1 MAVVV
6 CVFTLI
12 ARVPMKLVRLNK
24 KYMNETYRRVPVVK
38 HLYDLFLVRNGLKQG
53 NSLSPLLFNLALG
66 YAISRVQVNQNG
78 LKLIGTHQLLFY
90 ADDISVLGGNVH
102 TIKKNAEALVVAC
115 KETGIEVNADKT
127 KYLVLYRDKNA
138 VRSHS

>member
-1 MAVVV
+1 VAVVV

>member
-90 ADDISVLGGNVH
+90 DDDISILGGNVH